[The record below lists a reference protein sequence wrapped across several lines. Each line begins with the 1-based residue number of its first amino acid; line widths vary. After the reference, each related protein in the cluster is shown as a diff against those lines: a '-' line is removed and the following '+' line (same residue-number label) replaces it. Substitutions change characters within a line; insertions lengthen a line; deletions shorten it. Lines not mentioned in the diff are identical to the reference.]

1 MSGLARYMTI
11 LRLFDDRKSEW
22 TVPEISTALAVPTS
36 TIYRTIRELVAH
48 GLLEQATE
56 SYYRLGA
63 AFVEFDRRVRLTDP
77 LYQAGT
83 SLLQDISL
91 QSRVPC
97 VAVLARLYGDT
108 VMCIADAASADAE
121 VHTSYERGR
130 PRPLTQG
137 ATSKVILAQLT
148 TRRLRRL
155 LANDA
160 FVKSRGSFP
169 LSEIA
174 FREELAMIRRQGF
187 CVTRGEVDKGV
198 VGIAA
203 PVSVPEVALTASVSL
218 VVPSSVVDDVVQR
231 RLILL
236 LVSSASL
243 LVEDVR
249 RLVRGCANGIQEV
262 AGG

>member
-1 MSGLARYMTI
+1 MSSLGRYMKI
-11 LRLFDDRKSEW
+11 LQLFDGMKSEW
-22 TVPEISTALAVPTS
+22 TVPEVATALDVPTS
-36 TIYRTIRELVAH
+36 TIYRSIRELVAQ
-48 GLLEQATE
+48 GLLEQAAE

-83 SLLQDISL
+83 SLLRDISL
-91 QSRVPC
+91 QARVPC

-108 VMCIADAASADAE
+108 VMCIADAASTDA

-137 ATSKVILAQLT
+137 ATSKVILAQLS

-160 FVKSRGSFP
+160 FTKGGGPFP
-169 LSEIA
+169 LSETA
-174 FREELAMIRRQGF
+174 FREDLAAIRRQGF
-187 CVTRGEVDKGV
+187 SVTRGEVDKGM

-203 PVSVPEVALTASVSL
+203 PVSVSEVALTASVSL
-218 VVPSSVVDDVVQR
+218 VVPSSFVDDVVQR

-249 RLVRGCANGIQEV
+249 RLARSSAIGKQEV
-262 AGG
+262 VGG